1 MQGAKQPQLT
11 SMADDIQR
19 ARESRRLR
27 EAAAHVAAARVAEEE
42 DRLLEEGQ
50 EAAVNSGTIEEPRG
64 DIPLT
69 SMAEYLQRATE
80 EARRQDE
87 AAAHE
92 AAARVAEEED
102 RLVEEGPDAL
112 GADVVCE
119 DDETVGCSRGPIGC
133 GRWKS

>member
-1 MQGAKQPQLT
+1 MLMEDYMQGAKQPQLT

-27 EAAAHVAAARVAEEE
+27 EAAAHV
-42 DRLLEEGQ
+42 
-50 EAAVNSGTIEEPRG
+50 
-64 DIPLT
+64 
-69 SMAEYLQRATE
+69 
-80 EARRQDE
+80 
-87 AAAHE
+87 